1 MTVLWVC
8 PNCGRQFARKNQRHH
23 CGTGDGSVVLRG
35 RPGELVKI
43 FGRLEAFIKSLGAV
57 EILARERYML
67 FRTTRIFA
75 DLTVMCDALRLAVH
89 LPREARHR
97 PFIKVATIS
106 TRLAQPRRPTT
117 PWGSDFGTALKA
129 LAFMCSVYFELV
141 SSWVTGSASLRVL
154 PPFA

>member
-75 DLTVMCDALRLAVH
+75 DLTAMCDALRLAVH

-97 PFIKVATIS
+97 LFIKI
-106 TRLAQPRRPTT
+106 
-117 PWGSDFGTALKA
+117 GSDRRLVTHVAKIHDVQELEAMKPFLADAYEHSISERARQPKA
-129 LAFMCSVYFELV
+129 SP
-141 SSWVTGSASLRVL
+141 R
-154 PPFA
+154 P